1 MQKIIRRLIEFALAL
16 KDGTSAVVGFLL
28 VWVLRLPARSKR

>member
-1 MQKIIRRLIEFALAL
+1 MRKIIREIIEFALAL
-16 KDGTSAVVGFLL
+16 KDGAAVVVAFLL